1 MFIATCHSPKG
12 ILRRGKI
19 YALSLELLGDF
30 ILQVFDLLLL
40 DADWSEN
47 AGMWLWLS
55 GSSFFQQLPNCHCPV
70 DFGKQIDPAGD
81 FIK

>member
-1 MFIATCHSPKG
+1 M
-12 ILRRGKI
+12 
-19 YALSLELLGDF
+19 LSSTSSLSAMRINWRF
-30 ILQVFDLLLL
+30 YLQVFDLLLL

-70 DFGKQIDPAGD
+70 DFGKQIDPTGD